1 MNYEFSLPLF
11 MQNVTFAY
19 SIDDG
24 IGNFILRCILV
35 KLAKFFLD
43 HADDLHGLLLA
54 YALFNKEAFPLILI
68 VQLVHLSSNLFAVH
82 CAQSRCV
89 TIVL

>member
-1 MNYEFSLPLF
+1 MNYEFSLPLLLK
-11 MQNVTFAY
+11 NVTFAY
-19 SIDDG
+19 SVDDG
-24 IGNFILRCILV
+24 IGNFILCCILV
-35 KLAKFFLD
+35 KLTNFFLD
-43 HADDLHGLLLA
+43 HADDLYSLLLA

-68 VQLVHLSSNLFAVH
+68 VLLVHLSSNLFAVH